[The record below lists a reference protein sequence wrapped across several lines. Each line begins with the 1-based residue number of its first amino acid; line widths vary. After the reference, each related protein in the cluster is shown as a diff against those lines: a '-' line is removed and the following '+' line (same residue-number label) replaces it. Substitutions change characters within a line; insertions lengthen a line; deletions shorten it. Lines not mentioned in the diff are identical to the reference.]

1 MIDLFFYFLPA
12 ILGGAASG
20 LICGFLPFIL
30 AKNRRRPW
38 LGLFALSVTVASG
51 IVLGVILALPIAAS
65 FSTAILLAKEGSPK
79 PIPTPQPAFSESV
92 DAETLV

>member
-20 LICGFLPFIL
+20 LVCGFLPFIL

-38 LGLFALSVTVASG
+38 LGMFALFATVASG
-51 IVLGVILALPIAAS
+51 IVLGLILALPIAAS

-79 PIPTPQPAFSESV
+79 PIPTPQPAFSESTEV
-92 DAETLV
+92 ETLV

>member
-20 LICGFLPFIL
+20 LVCGFLPFIL

-38 LGLFALSVTVASG
+38 LGLFALFATVASG
-51 IVLGVILALPIAAS
+51 IVLGLILALPIAAS
-65 FSTAILLAKEGSPK
+65 FSTAILLAKEGGPK
-79 PIPTPQPAFSESV
+79 PIPTPQPAFSESAEV
-92 DAETLV
+92 ETLV